1 MSTHDEGYS
10 KYTSRALHVISTFL
24 YLLELKLWVLAFNT
38 IMNNMLVITL
48 PWLRS
53 VVLVEKKG
61 KPIYVVSRFHTLS
74 HTVLQTG
81 ATSGTGTA
89 CPSREH
95 EFILGFRGVRA
106 TRSLVL

>member
-1 MSTHDEGYS
+1 MSTPDEGYS
-10 KYTSRALHVISTFL
+10 RYTSCALHVISTFL
-24 YLLELKLWVLAFNT
+24 YLLELKLLVLVFNT

-74 HTVLQTG
+74 PNVCQTG
-81 ATSGTGTA
+81 ATSGTCTA

-95 EFILGFRGVRA
+95 EFNLGFSGVPA